1 LKLGGVFLNALT
13 MYYQTL
19 EDFKMTRSYIWQHT
33 QLDTKAA
40 KPSFAGRNIECAPT
54 GHSEMKIKV
63 EI

>member
-1 LKLGGVFLNALT
+1 
-13 MYYQTL
+13 M
-19 EDFKMTRSYIWQHT
+19 MTRSYIWQHT

-40 KPSFAGRNIECAPT
+40 KPSFSGRNIECAPT